1 MPPTYPVLAPS
12 SPVQPC
18 PRRKCGQDRLALQVL
33 GTCRS
38 ACTTCLAIC
47 SHSSS
52 SSCSSTTTTTTTT
65 SPVLL
70 LFLLFFFGA
79 AEALAHRLI
88 PSPTSIQPSTPSSPA
103 VLLLE
108 SAPPV
113 ACDFCP
119 PAIASRAPSNF
130 VFHLDSSLPAQV
142 LLLRPQPPP
151 WTTPP
156 ASCRSTR

>member
-12 SPVQPC
+12 SPVQPF
-18 PRRKCGQDRLALQVL
+18 PRRQCGQDRLALQVL
-33 GTCRS
+33 GTCLS

-70 LFLLFFFGA
+70 LFLLFFGA

-103 VLLLE
+103 VLLE

-119 PAIASRAPSNF
+119 TAIASRAPSNF